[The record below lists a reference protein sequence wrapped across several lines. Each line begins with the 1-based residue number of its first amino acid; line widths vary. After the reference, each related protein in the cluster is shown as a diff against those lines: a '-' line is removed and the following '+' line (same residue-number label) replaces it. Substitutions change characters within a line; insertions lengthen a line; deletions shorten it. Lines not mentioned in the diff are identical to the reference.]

1 MPLPVGAYAPPSLTC
16 RYAELKRAVGASE
29 RLLHLLHREPAL
41 PLTGGTLLPPR
52 EVRGAVE
59 LRDVTFAYPANPDV
73 AVLRGASLSIAPG
86 ERVALLGPSGCG
98 KSTVAALL
106 CGLYAPSSGVTTLD
120 GHDVLSLDGA
130 QLRAELVATVP
141 RHGQSGR
148 LGGATAGPQQHLWT
162 ASEGLGLPSAP
173 DSPTSLRLLT
183 MASSSSDCPLE
194 ARGCPPYR

>member
-1 MPLPVGAYAPPSLTC
+1 M
-16 RYAELKRAVGASE
+16 
-29 RLLHLLHREPAL
+29 
-41 PLTGGTLLPPR
+41 
-52 EVRGAVE
+52 RGAVE

-141 RHGQSGR
+141 RHRQSGR
-148 LGGATAGPQQHLWT
+148 LGGATAGPQQLLWT

-173 DSPTSLRLLT
+173 NSPISLRLLT